1 MPKKDSDFVVIEERI
16 RSVAFDISH
25 EKITQTVEFLAER
38 FKAIN
43 ALYEEMERAEEKW
56 QAAFGE
62 LDAFVKGL
70 KSDEERWA
78 FMTALTQLNARKMS
92 VRAAEDACIFGLYDY
107 CYGEKLISES
117 VQVSWDCA
125 LDLNP
130 KALEEILGESKA
142 VQKWLA
148 KLDEPSVVRV
158 VKDGKRTAV
167 LQWRPGDEAVVVEPD
182 YVGAAQASAKKRKG

>member
-1 MPKKDSDFVVIEERI
+1 MAKKDRDFVIIEEQVRA
-16 RSVAFDISH
+16 VAVDISH
-25 EKITQTVEFLAER
+25 EKLTQTFEFLATR

-92 VRAAEDACIFGLYDY
+92 VRAAEDACISGLYDY
-107 CYGEKLISES
+107 RFGDEFIGES

-125 LDLNP
+125 LELNP
-130 KALEEILGESKA
+130 KALEAILGESKVA
-142 VQKWLA
+142 QKWLA
-148 KLDEPSVVRV
+148 KLEEPSVVRV